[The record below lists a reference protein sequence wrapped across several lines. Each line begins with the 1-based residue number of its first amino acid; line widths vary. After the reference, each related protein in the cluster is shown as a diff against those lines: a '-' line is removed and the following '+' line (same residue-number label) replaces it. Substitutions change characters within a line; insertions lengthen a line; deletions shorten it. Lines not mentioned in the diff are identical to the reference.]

1 MHAQVYSCIIEADS
15 LKCNGL
21 KKSGLVSSVVFQTF
35 VGLGLIMQVFFF
47 INREGRKKHHP
58 R

>member
-1 MHAQVYSCIIEADS
+1 MQAQVYSCIIEADS

-47 INREGRKKHHP
+47 HKQRGQKKTP
-58 R
+58 S